1 MAIITNNTK
10 IKTAQISL
18 YVGLLIFF
26 IKISAFI
33 ITNSSA
39 IFSDAAESIV
49 HILATAMVLYS
60 IILSSRP
67 PDKTHLYGHGN
78 IEYFSAGVE
87 GLLIIVAALTIIYFA
102 VSDLILGARP
112 NQLDTGTIL
121 IGIAGITNTFLGYWI
136 VRKGK
141 QTNSLALVADGKH
154 ILTDAY
160 TSIGV
165 VFGLILVLITNIF
178 IIDPLIAIFVA
189 LNIIFTGY
197 KLIRES
203 VGGLMMET
211 DNDLLNQIG
220 NLLNR
225 IRTNYFI
232 DVHQLRFWKS
242 ANKVFIDF
250 HLTLPYFFNIKQSHE
265 IEENILDK
273 FQNTIPNS
281 EIRIHLDFCVPKHC
295 KYCNFDSCEVRE
307 EKFTELIEWNS
318 GKLLEL
324 PIIKTSE
331 KD

>member
-1 MAIITNNTK
+1 MTNLANKIK

-18 YVGLLIFF
+18 IVGLFIFF
-26 IKISAFI
+26 VKISAFI
-33 ITNSSA
+33 LTNSSA

-60 IILSSRP
+60 IILSARP
-67 PDKTHLYGHGN
+67 PDKSHLYGHGN

-87 GLLIIVAALTIIYFA
+87 GLLIIIAALTIIYFA
-102 VSDLILGARP
+102 VSDLILGSHP

-121 IGIAGITNTFLGYWI
+121 ISIAGIINIFLGFWI

-160 TSIGV
+160 TSIGI

-178 IIDPLIAIFVA
+178 IIDPLVAIFVA
-189 LNIIFTGY
+189 TNIIFTGY

-203 VGGLMMET
+203 VGGLMMKT

-220 NLLNR
+220 GLLNK
-225 IRTNYFI
+225 IRTNYLI

-242 ANKVFIDF
+242 ANKVFVDF

-265 IEENILDK
+265 IEENILEN
-273 FQNTIPNS
+273 FQNSISNS
-281 EIRIHLDFCVPKHC
+281 EIRIHLDFCTPKHC
-295 KYCNFDSCEVRE
+295 KHCNFDTCEVRE
-307 EKFTELIEWNS
+307 ENFTNLIEWNNS
-318 GKLLEL
+318 KLLEE

-331 KD
+331 RD

>member
-1 MAIITNNTK
+1 MDCK
-10 IKTAQISL
+10 
-18 YVGLLIFF
+18 
-26 IKISAFI
+26 
-33 ITNSSA
+33 
-39 IFSDAAESIV
+39 
-49 HILATAMVLYS
+49 
-60 IILSSRP
+60 
-67 PDKTHLYGHGN
+67 
-78 IEYFSAGVE
+78 
-87 GLLIIVAALTIIYFA
+87 
-102 VSDLILGARP
+102 
-112 NQLDTGTIL
+112 
-121 IGIAGITNTFLGYWI
+121 
-136 VRKGK
+136 KGK

-250 HLTLPYFFNIKQSHE
+250 HLTLPYF
-265 IEENILDK
+265 L
-273 FQNTIPNS
+273 T
-281 EIRIHLDFCVPKHC
+281 
-295 KYCNFDSCEVRE
+295 
-307 EKFTELIEWNS
+307 
-318 GKLLEL
+318 
-324 PIIKTSE
+324 
-331 KD
+331 